1 MYAVPSCLS
10 VLVATPVYRIII
22 STNLIP
28 FLHFPHREQ
37 PLAAA
42 PYKKVFVQ
50 HGHISPPYKHSI
62 TSLRKHGVGDKHLL
76 RKKTNNHLFSPD
88 INPPLIFFSA
98 SPPLSIPMR
107 NENTTCLSQNM
118 ADLLTFLH
126 FQLLVAISHDFSYL
140 SSGSLVVISESTNFI

>member
-1 MYAVPSCLS
+1 MYTVPSCLS

-50 HGHISPPYKHSI
+50 HGHISPPYKPSI
-62 TSLRKHGVGDKHLL
+62 TSLRKHGVGYNHLL
-76 RKKTNNHLFSPD
+76 RKKPITIFFPG
-88 INPPLIFFSA
+88 INPPLIFFPA

-140 SSGSLVVISESTNFI
+140 SSGSMVVISESTNFI